1 MFMKLQHNLT
11 FLLIFSLTVVL
22 AGNVQGDENVDISA
36 LKYTNDLEDGQ
47 EIILVGNG
55 KDYETEYFYK
65 MYDDDDD
72 QYRNDNDDDNC
83 DVQNC
88 LPENWYTADFDDSDW
103 NTGAAPF
110 GDEEMDGVVPRTIWE
125 SDDGYDPGVLND
137 NLVIRHYFNYSNEDV
152 ILSATLKIVHNNY
165 YVAYLNGQLIRN
177 CYYYNYH
184 DDCYERNPEYWKTN
198 GDNFLTYDGSSES
211 GPNPDWL
218 VDGENLLA
226 ILVYDHCCYQGD
238 PHQWIDAE
246 LVINVQS
253 WKDKPIVLGDD
264 LALGVDFFNNGDESS
279 TNVNVSIEIDGEL
292 FANETIDINNNQ
304 TYEWIIDWTPTRLGE
319 INVTAKVFNK
329 TLTKTIH
336 IGYYAYSLNFVTK
349 EKSAEVDNTI
359 QYQFNI
365 TNEGDVNDNFTFYL
379 TNIPNNWDYS
389 FSPNVARL
397 HPNESADIK
406 LNITISNDAQAGNY
420 SIFPLVFSQ
429 YYSQTVSTLI
439 HSGASE
445 STEYTYR
452 IWNNSE
458 FPEDFYELN
467 YNYSEWSVGAAPFGN
482 EELRGIDPN
491 SIWTTDDE
499 NYTHISTRHLFNYN
513 ESLDFSEL
521 RVKIAHDNYY
531 RAYLNGHLIRDCF
544 SGWGCYG
551 NGEYWEETININNSW
566 LKEGENL
573 FAIAARDNTQG
584 WGGGGGG
591 SDGRQWLD
599 SELEIANLRSKLWNF
614 EEIYSE
620 LIVSVNE
627 TYEYEIL
634 TPIITKELEDTEP
647 YEFTV
652 WILNRGNVEDIYN
665 VTISLNDTENFN
677 IISFNQQ
684 VKVPYGADGN
694 VELII
699 SLSENVNEFDLA
711 ELNITITSLN
721 STNNLVKQTNIYA
734 KLYVAPDLVA
744 PATYAVSPDLVNS
757 TSFEIQWYVQ
767 EWYKNNLE
775 SGNDTKY
782 IIVQYST
789 DNGTNEET
797 WSDWE
802 IWGNFSVDEGKTL
815 FTGAM
820 GNHHYRFRSIG
831 GDDDGKIENK
841 ENKIDNT
848 TFVDIESPIIAISKI
863 TSSSF
868 ENRDIQNNA
877 TNTRALEFSWDAEDN
892 NELIVGFDFYY
903 KNNNGPWVLDL
914 EGFTQKSH
922 AFYAGSDGNYQFKI
936 IGEDIAGNRG
946 LTLTNTILIDTQGP
960 NTTISNIPALTD
972 SENILLDLETLDDI
986 TNFTV
991 FYKLNKEGENNA
1003 NLEWQEYGMYNLD
1016 NLPIEIPVQN
1026 KYEYQFKVLSF
1037 DTVGNHGEDVAYTLI
1052 DRDKPSK
1059 IRNLQLSQGKTI
1071 VNSTTDVLISFM
1083 SSQAQDLVEYRIYRS
1098 DTANET
1104 GELIIEIPHGEQ
1116 YLSYKDANVEMG
1128 KIYHYSVVA
1137 VDRMNFESEQE
1148 KGFLD
1153 LTIEKETVVDEE
1165 VEESNTLTIF
1175 IGLGIVGGTA
1185 AIIAFIGRKSSE
1197 EIVQVIGDLPED
1209 VKEEK
1214 FSEVDGEIICNACGA
1229 MFSPTETSCPACGI
1243 LKE

>member
-1 MFMKLQHNLT
+1 MSMKLQHNLT

-22 AGNVQGDENVDISA
+22 AGNVQGDENVEISS

-55 KDYETEYFYK
+55 KDYATEYFYK
-65 MYDDDDD
+65 IYDDDND
-72 QYRNDNDDDNC
+72 QYRNDNDDDDC

-88 LPENWYTADFDDSDW
+88 LPNNWYTTEFDDSDW

-125 SDDGYDPGVLND
+125 SDGGYDPGVLND

-218 VDGENLLA
+218 VEGENLLA

-253 WKDKPIVLGDD
+253 WKDTPIVLGDS
-264 LALGVDFFNNGDESS
+264 LALGVDFFNNNGENS
-279 TNVNVSIEIDGEL
+279 TNINVSIEIDGEL
-292 FANETIDINNNQ
+292 FANETIDIHNNQ
-304 TYEWIIDWTPTRLGE
+304 THEWIVKWTPTRLGE

-329 TLTKTIH
+329 TLTKTVH
-336 IGYYAYSLNFVTK
+336 IGYYAYSLNFITK

-365 TNEGDVNDNFTFYL
+365 TNEGDVDDNFTFYL
-379 TNIPNNWDYS
+379 TNVPNDWDYS

-397 HPNESADIK
+397 HPNESLDIK
-406 LNITISNDAQAGNY
+406 LNITISDDAQAGNY
-420 SIFPLVFSQ
+420 SIFPIVFSQ
-429 YYSQTVSTLI
+429 YYSQTVSKLI

-445 STEYTYR
+445 STEYSYR

-458 FPEDFYELN
+458 FPEEFYELN

-482 EELRGIDPN
+482 DELRGIDPN

-614 EEIYSE
+614 EEIYTE

-684 VKVPYGADGN
+684 VKVPYGTDGN

-699 SLSENVNEFDLA
+699 SLNENADEFDLA
-711 ELNITITSLN
+711 EVNITITSLN
-721 STNNLVKQTNIYA
+721 STDNNIKQTTIFA
-734 KLYVAPDLVA
+734 KKYVPPDLVA
-744 PATYAVSPDLVNS
+744 PATYAISPQLVNS
-757 TSFEIQWYVQ
+757 SSFEIHWFVQ

-782 IIVQYST
+782 IIIQYSH
-789 DNGTNEET
+789 DDGTNGEL

-802 IWGNFSVDEGKTL
+802 IWGNFSNDEEKTI
-815 FTGAM
+815 FTGAI
-820 GNHHYRFRSIG
+820 NNYQYRFRSIG
-831 GDDDGKIENK
+831 GDDDGKIEDK
-841 ENKIDNT
+841 EDKVDNV
-848 TFVDIESPIIAISKI
+848 TFVDLESPTIFITDIA
-863 TSSSF
+863 SSLS
-868 ENRDIQNNA
+868 EGMSIENNA
-877 TNTRALEFSWDAEDN
+877 TNIRTIEFSWDAEDN
-892 NELIVGFDFYY
+892 NEIITGFDFYY
-903 KNNNGPWVLDL
+903 KINNGSWIVKEED
-914 EGFTQKSH
+914 FTQKTL
-922 AFYAGSDGNYQFKI
+922 AFYAENDGLYEFKIVGEDLAGNIGSDTSNSI
-936 IGEDIAGNRG
+936 VVD
-946 LTLTNTILIDTQGP
+946 TIGP
-960 NTTISNIPALTD
+960 NVTVTGIPSLTD
-972 SENILLDLETLDDI
+972 VENIVLNIDNVNDI
-986 TNFTV
+986 TNFTL
-991 FYKLNKEGENNA
+991 FYKLNKEGESNA
-1003 NLEWQEYGMYNLD
+1003 NLDWQEYGEY
-1016 NLPIEIPVQN
+1016 LPQSLPLEIPVLNQ
-1026 KYEYQFKVLSF
+1026 YEYRFKILAY
-1037 DTVGNHGEDVAYTLI
+1037 DAVGNKGEDIAYTLI
-1052 DRDKPSK
+1052 DRDKPTK
-1059 IRNLQLSQGKTI
+1059 IRNLQIAQGKTV
-1071 VNSTTDVLISFM
+1071 VNSTTDILISFM
-1083 SSQAQDLVEYRIYRS
+1083 SSQSQDLAEYRIYRS
-1098 DTANET
+1098 ESVNKT
-1104 GELIIEIPHGEQ
+1104 GELITSIAYGEQ
-1116 YLSYKDANVEMG
+1116 YLSYKDSNVLMDR
-1128 KIYHYSVVA
+1128 IYFYSIVA
-1137 VDRMNFESEQE
+1137 VDRMDFESEPEQA
-1148 KGFLD
+1148 FID
-1153 LTIEKETVVDEE
+1153 LT
-1165 VEESNTLTIF
+1165 VEEEIIIKEGDEGSNLGTIL
-1175 IGLGIVGGTA
+1175 IGVGIIGGTA
-1185 AIIAFIGRKSSE
+1185 AVIAYVSRKSTE
-1197 EIVQVIGDLPED
+1197 EIAQVIADLPQE
-1209 VKEEK
+1209 VSKEK
-1214 FSEVDGEIICNACGA
+1214 FSEMDGELLCNACGA
-1229 MFSPTETSCPACGI
+1229 MFDTTETSCPSCGT